1 MQPSDPPYKVLFQDP
16 GLFEEAVRLVAPE
29 LADMLDFETAIS
41 LDKEHLTALA
51 RVRVQDKLRRVEFK
65 KGRLRNGRRRYLLV
79 LLEFQASHD
88 ADMAWRM
95 RDYLHQVESALREN
109 GTVRAEGG
117 VPPMLSMVVHNGDR
131 PWRAETEF
139 AGPLTGDGAALAV
152 RTYATV
158 DLQVLARGPDG
169 EGRELV
175 PDSRLA
181 TLAELESS
189 PAESLPRLLLAA
201 FERHD
206 GPESATL
213 RRGLH
218 LRVKAALARH
228 GRAEGLPPLEEWERM
243 LAARRGEDMTAMLD
257 ATLARWEEAK
267 VAEGMRRGLAEGVER
282 GVAQGRVALLR
293 QQAEWRFGAD
303 VAGQAVALLADV
315 TDVAH
320 LDEAGKWL
328 LECDTGEA
336 LLGRLRAGREGAGN
350 GVPG

>member
-1 MQPSDPPYKVLFQDP
+1 MQPGDPPYKVLFQDP

-29 LADMLDFETAIS
+29 LADMLDFETATS
-41 LDKEHLTALA
+41 LDKEHLTALD

-65 KGRLRNGRRRYLLV
+65 KGRLANGRRRYLLV
-79 LLEFQASHD
+79 LLEFQAGHD

-95 RDYLHQVESALREN
+95 RDYLHQVESALRES

-139 AGPLTGDGAALAV
+139 AGPLTSDGAALAV

-175 PDSRLA
+175 PDSCLA
-181 TLAELESS
+181 T

-218 LRVKAALARH
+218 LRVKAALARR

-267 VAEGMRRGLAEGVER
+267 VAEGVERGLAE

-293 QQAEWRFGAD
+293 RLAARRFGVD
-303 VAGQAVALLADV
+303 VARRAGALLADV
-315 TDVAH
+315 TDVAR
-320 LDEAGKWL
+320 LDAAGEWL
-328 LECDTGEA
+328 LECDTGDA
-336 LLGRLRAGREGAGN
+336 LLARLRAGRDGAGN

>member
-1 MQPSDPPYKVLFQDP
+1 MLQPSDPPYKVAFQDL
-16 GLFEEAVRLVAPE
+16 GLFEEAVRLVAPQ
-29 LADMLDFETAIS
+29 LADMLDFETATS
-41 LDKEHLTALA
+41 LDKEHLTALD

-79 LLEFQASHD
+79 LLEFQSGHD
-88 ADMAWRM
+88 AHMAWRM
-95 RDYLHQVESALREN
+95 RDYLHQVESALRES

-117 VPPMLSMVVHNGDR
+117 VPPMLSIVVHNGDR
-131 PWRAETEF
+131 PWRAATEL
-139 AGPLTGDGAALAV
+139 AGPLTGDGTPLLM

-158 DLQVLARGPDG
+158 DLQVLARGPDS
-169 EGRELV
+169 EGRTLA
-175 PDSRLA
+175 PGSRLA

-201 FERHD
+201 FERYD
-206 GPESATL
+206 GLESATL

-218 LRVKAALARH
+218 LRVKAALARR

-267 VAEGMRRGLAEGVER
+267 VAEG
-282 GVAQGRVALLR
+282 VAQGRVALLHR
-293 QQAEWRFGAD
+293 LAALRFGAD
-303 VAGQAVALLADV
+303 VAGQVSALLADV

-320 LDEAGKWL
+320 LDEAGEWL

-336 LLGRLRAGREGAGN
+336 LLARLRHNSRLQGGAGRAGGDGTGN
-350 GVPG
+350 GASG

>member
-1 MQPSDPPYKVLFQDP
+1 
-16 GLFEEAVRLVAPE
+16 
-29 LADMLDFETAIS
+29 
-41 LDKEHLTALA
+41 
-51 RVRVQDKLRRVEFK
+51 
-65 KGRLRNGRRRYLLV
+65 
-79 LLEFQASHD
+79 
-88 ADMAWRM
+88 MAWRM
-95 RDYLHQVESALREN
+95 RDYLHQVESALREG

-158 DLQVLARGPDG
+158 DLQVLARGPDA
-169 EGRELV
+169 EGRTL
-175 PDSRLA
+175 PPGSRLA

-201 FERHD
+201 FERYD
-206 GPESATL
+206 SLESATL

-218 LRVKAALARH
+218 LRVKAALARR

-267 VAEGMRRGLAEGVER
+267 VAEGVERGLAE
-282 GVAQGRVALLR
+282 GVAQGRVALLCR
-293 QQAEWRFGAD
+293 QVEWRFGGD
-303 VAGQAVALLADV
+303 VGGQVAALLADV
-315 TDVAH
+315 TDVVR
-320 LDEAGKWL
+320 LDEVGRWL

-336 LLGRLRAGREGAGN
+336 LLARLRAGRDAAGN

>member
-1 MQPSDPPYKVLFQDP
+1 
-16 GLFEEAVRLVAPE
+16 
-29 LADMLDFETAIS
+29 
-41 LDKEHLTALA
+41 
-51 RVRVQDKLRRVEFK
+51 
-65 KGRLRNGRRRYLLV
+65 
-79 LLEFQASHD
+79 
-88 ADMAWRM
+88 MAWRM
-95 RDYLHQVESALREN
+95 RDYLHQAESALRES
-109 GTVRAEGG
+109 GTVRAEGT
-117 VPPMLSMVVHNGDR
+117 VPPMLSIVVHNGDR
-131 PWRAETEF
+131 PWRAETEC
-139 AGPLTGDGAALAV
+139 AGPLTGDGAPAPM

-158 DLQVLARGPDG
+158 DLQVLARGPDA
-169 EGRELV
+169 EGRELASR
-175 PDSRLA
+175 SRLA

-206 GPESATL
+206 GLESATL

-218 LRVKAALARH
+218 LRVKAALARR

-267 VAEGMRRGLAEGVER
+267 VAEGRRRGLAEGVERGLAEGVER

-293 QQAEWRFGAD
+293 QQTEWRFGAD
-303 VAGQAVALLADV
+303 VARQAAALLADV
-315 TDVAH
+315 TDIVR

-336 LLGRLRAGREGAGN
+336 LLRRLRADREGEGN

>member
-1 MQPSDPPYKVLFQDP
+1 MLQPSDPPYKVLFQDP
-16 GLFEEAVRLVAPE
+16 GLFEEAVRLVAPQ
-29 LADMLDFETAIS
+29 LADLLDFETATS
-41 LDKEHLTALA
+41 LDKEHLTALD

-95 RDYLHQVESALREN
+95 RDYLHQVESALRES

-117 VPPMLSMVVHNGDR
+117 VPPMLSVVVHNGDR
-131 PWRAETEF
+131 PWRAKAEF
-139 AGPLTGDGAALAV
+139 AAPLTGDGAPLPV

-158 DLQVLARGPDG
+158 DLQVLARGPDA
-169 EGRELV
+169 EGRELA
-175 PDSRLA
+175 PGSRLA
-181 TLAELESS
+181 TLAELESA
-189 PAESLPRLLLAA
+189 PAELLPRLLLAA
-201 FERHD
+201 FERYD
-206 GPESATL
+206 GLESATL

-218 LRVKAALARH
+218 LRVKAALARR

-267 VAEGMRRGLAEGVER
+267 VAEG
-282 GVAQGRVALLR
+282 VAQGRVALLR
-293 QQAEWRFGAD
+293 RQVEWRFGAD
-303 VAGQAVALLADV
+303 VAGQVAALLADV
-315 TDVAH
+315 TDVAR

-336 LLGRLRAGREGAGN
+336 LLARLGAGGDGTGN
-350 GVPG
+350 GASG